1 MTISII
7 VAVILGMGFGLFI
20 FPETYIDQVSYIID
34 FGLCTLLFFVGID
47 MGRNK
52 NLLNQIKANGLKLL
66 ILPVMIGMGS
76 IIGSIVGGTLLGMP
90 FNESS
95 AIGAGFGWYT
105 LSAIELS
112 KYSAEVG
119 ALAFITNV
127 SREIIALIS
136 IPFIAKYIGKYEC
149 IASAAA
155 PSMDTCLPVISE
167 FTDANTS
174 VVAFVTGVLLS
185 SMVPI
190 LVPLFIQMQ
199 M

>member
-1 MTISII
+1 MTISI
-7 VAVILGMGFGLFI
+7 VASVVLGMVFGLFI
-20 FPETYIDQVSYIID
+20 FPEVYIQYVSYIID
-34 FGLCTLLFFVGID
+34 FGLCSLLFFVGID
-47 MGRNK
+47 IGRNK
-52 NLLNQIKANGLKLL
+52 NILNQIKSNGLKLL
-66 ILPVMIGMGS
+66 ILPFIIG
-76 IIGSIVGGTLLGMP
+76 IGSIAGSILGGILLGMP
-90 FNESS
+90 INESS

-112 KYSAEVG
+112 KYSAEIG

-127 SREIIALIS
+127 CREIIALLS

-155 PSMDTCLPVISE
+155 PSMDTCLPIISE
-167 FTDANTS
+167 VTDGNTS

-190 LVPLFIQMQ
+190 LVPLLIHMGI
-199 M
+199 